1 MKSFPS
7 KRQNIVLKICQSVIY
22 TIEFNSG
29 EFMGQKFF
37 AIFTD
42 VQTANAW
49 IACNI
54 TLILE
59 VNTEIF
65 SDGLVIV
72 KYRTEHGKLN

>member
-49 IACNI
+49 IS
-54 TLILE
+54 LQH
-59 VNTEIF
+59 F
-65 SDGLVIV
+65 S
-72 KYRTEHGKLN
+72 